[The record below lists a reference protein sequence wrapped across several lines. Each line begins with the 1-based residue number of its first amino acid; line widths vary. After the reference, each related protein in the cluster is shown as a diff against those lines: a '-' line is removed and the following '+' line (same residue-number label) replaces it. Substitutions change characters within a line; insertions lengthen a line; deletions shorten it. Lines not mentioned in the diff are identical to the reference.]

1 VRLMGFAVPS
11 DLVVLLLLISTQAV
25 HLRKCPRTCV
35 CDDVKLTVACVR
47 KNLTRVPTAVS
58 EITVK
63 LDLRGNNVQELPT
76 GAFRHI
82 PYLTHLSLHRCAIQ
96 RVQEG
101 AFRSLG
107 RLVFLDL
114 ANNNIEILYQ
124 ESFDGLSSLKQLLL
138 DHNRVEEIQPGAFSQ
153 LGFLN
158 LLSLTHNQLVYL
170 PNMAFQGLQNIKWLR
185 LSHNSLNNL
194 APEAFGSLLT
204 LARLSLDH
212 NELQFFPT
220 LTMTRLPQVTRLDLG
235 HNPITYLGE
244 ETISMPKLTHLFM
257 DHMSLQ
263 DFSMA
268 ALAFSPRLVHL
279 DLSHNQL
286 RVLQPLVGP
295 AQLTRLNLTGNPI
308 HCSCYLRPLREWAL
322 SGFVR
327 LAGACARPPHFSGEN
342 LEALHPTEL
351 RCQSQEAMLE
361 AELEEINRATLTTT
375 PVPSNK
381 IQCPSNCDC
390 EVPHGFSPDTRFLD
404 LRDNHFHYIPSHS
417 FRGLVQVVS
426 LHIQRCKIHEL
437 EGATFSGMKALV
449 YLYLSENDLSSLSAQ
464 TFRGAPELTYLHL
477 EKNKFARFPW
487 EAFKLLPNLLSLH
500 LEHNAISRLEQGV
513 LAGAKRL
520 RELYLTGN
528 VINMVAPNAFDS
540 ASALDTLHM
549 GSNQLKEVPAEALGK
564 LSHLA
569 ELRLS
574 KNPIRWVGPSAF
586 LPLAGSLK
594 HLYLNGLGLEKM
606 SKEALAGLGP
616 GLQSLFL
623 EENQLEEVPLLSPLT
638 GLKVVNLAENPLL
651 CDCALLPLRKWID
664 TVNLTVSA
672 TCGHPSELRGQEVK
686 DVKIFKSCP
695 GEGSPPTKQ
704 KASKTSKPK
713 STHAKTPKSTKAK
726 PAQIKVPKTTKPNPT
741 HLKTPKAKAHK
752 SHG

>member
-1 VRLMGFAVPS
+1 MGFAVPS

-63 LDLRGNNVQELPT
+63 LDLRGNNIQELPT

-212 NELQFFPT
+212 NELQ
-220 LTMTRLPQVTRLDLG
+220 LPQVTRLDLG

-375 PVPSNK
+375 PVPR
-381 IQCPSNCDC
+381 IPSEHRRAYKLHTDRAGIKPNLLFHLHQGETHHSSC
-390 EVPHGFSPDTRFLD
+390 ENRGHTKVPHGFSPDTRFLD

-594 HLYLNGLGLEKM
+594 HLYLNGLGLEKVRGW
-606 SKEALAGLGP
+606 ALAGLGP

-713 STHAKTPKSTKAK
+713 STHQCTCPKIAPVKKIPS
-726 PAQIKVPKTTKPNPT
+726 
-741 HLKTPKAKAHK
+741 
-752 SHG
+752 